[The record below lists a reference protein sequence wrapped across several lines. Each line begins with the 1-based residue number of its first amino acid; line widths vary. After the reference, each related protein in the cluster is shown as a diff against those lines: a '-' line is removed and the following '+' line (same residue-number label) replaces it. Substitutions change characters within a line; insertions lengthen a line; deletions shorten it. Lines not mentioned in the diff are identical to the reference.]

1 MAEYRYPYRKL
12 EKTDDYLHIKVV
24 DYKAPGI
31 PTLGQASSSSN
42 YNQVTVNHNIY
53 LPMPQGIEDSNSV
66 DWGDDSLNPI
76 AATALGLSK
85 DTIEGGDFFKDIQS
99 NIQKAVGV
107 ANDQIIGGNAQ
118 NLISSGFAA
127 AAVNSLGANV
137 SLESVLSRSSGQ
149 VLNPNMELL
158 FKGVKL
164 RSFTFAY
171 DLVGRDSF
179 ESSIIKGMIRTLKTS
194 MAPRKSSA
202 ASTGSQ
208 GLFISA
214 PNVFQLEFK
223 KGSSKHPF
231 LPTFKPMAL
240 IGMGVN
246 YTGSGTYATYSDGA
260 PVHLNMTLSFQELN
274 PVYYEDYN
282 ESNAQIGVGY

>member
-31 PTLGQASSSSN
+31 PTLGQTSSSSSS
-42 YNQVTVNHNIY
+42 NQVTVNHNIY

-66 DWGDDSLNPI
+66 DWGDDTLNPI
-76 AATALGLSK
+76 AATLVSSSKEVIAGKDFLGG
-85 DTIEGGDFFKDIQS
+85 TIDQIK
-99 NIQKAVGV
+99 NIAGI

-118 NLISSGFAA
+118 NLIQNAFAA
-127 AAVNSLGANV
+127 AAVGALGANV
-137 SLESVLSRSSGQ
+137 NLESLISRSSGQ

-164 RSFTFAY
+164 RSFQFAY
-171 DLVGRDSF
+171 DLVARDSF
-179 ESSIIKGMIRTLKTS
+179 EASVIKGMIRTLKTS
-194 MAPRKSSA
+194 MAPRKSSS
-202 ASTGSQ
+202 ASTSSQ

>member
-1 MAEYRYPYRKL
+1 VAEYRYPYRKL

-31 PTLGQASSSSN
+31 PTLGQTTSSSSS
-42 YNQVTVNHNIY
+42 NQVTVNHNIY

-66 DWGDDSLNPI
+66 DWGDDTLNPI

-85 DTIEGGDFFKDIQS
+85 DAIESDNPFKGIQS
-99 NIQKAVGV
+99 GIQKAIGIT
-107 ANDQIIGGNAQ
+107 NDQILGGNAQ
-118 NLISSGFAA
+118 HLISTGFAA
-127 AAVNSLGANV
+127 AAVGALGANV
-137 SLESVLSRSSGQ
+137 NLESLISRSSGQ

-164 RSFTFAY
+164 RSFQFTY
-171 DLVGRDSF
+171 DLVARDST
-179 ESSIIKGMIRTLKTS
+179 ESSYIKGMIRTLKTS
-194 MAPRKSSA
+194 MAPRKSSS
-202 ASTGSQ
+202 ASTASQ

-214 PNVFQLEFK
+214 PNVFQLEFR

-260 PVHLNMTLSFQELN
+260 PIHLNMTLSFQELN

-282 ESNAQIGVGY
+282 DSNAQIGVGY